1 MSITFEIA
9 SKTVGDKGEIT
20 SVTFKALKATENGS
34 YKTYGE
40 CSFNPDIKATGF
52 IPLGKVTDK
61 LVVDWIT
68 ENVGVKGVKAL
79 DTLLSNRI
87 KKEVK
92 PSKKASS

>member
-20 SVTFKALKATENGS
+20 SVSFKALKATENGS

-79 DTLLSNRI
+79 EALLSNRI

>member
-20 SVTFKALKATENGS
+20 SVSFKALKSTENGS

>member
-9 SKTVGDKGEIT
+9 SKVVGSKGEIA
-20 SVTFKALKATENGS
+20 SVSFKALKATKNGS

-52 IPLGKVTDK
+52 IPLAKVTDK
-61 LVVDWIT
+61 LVVDWVT
-68 ENVGVKGVKAL
+68 ENVGVKGIKAL
-79 DTLLSNRI
+79 DTLLSTRI

>member
-9 SKTVGDKGEIT
+9 SKVVGSKGEIT

-40 CSFNPDIKATGF
+40 CNFNPDVKATGF

-68 ENVGVKGVKAL
+68 ENVGVKGIKAL
-79 DTLLSNRI
+79 DTLLSTRI

>member
-34 YKTYGE
+34 YKTFGE

-52 IPLGKVTDK
+52 IALGKVTDK

-79 DTLLSNRI
+79 EALLSNRI

>member
-20 SVTFKALKATENGS
+20 SVSFKALKATENGS

-52 IPLGKVTDK
+52 IPLEKVTDE

-79 DTLLSNRI
+79 EALLSNRI

>member
-20 SVTFKALKATENGS
+20 SVSFKALKATENGS
-34 YKTYGE
+34 YKTFGE

-68 ENVGVKGVKAL
+68 ENVGVKGVEAL
-79 DTLLSNRI
+79 EALLSNRI

>member
-34 YKTYGE
+34 YKTFGE

-79 DTLLSNRI
+79 EALLSNRI

>member
-20 SVTFKALKATENGS
+20 SVSFKALKATENGS
-34 YKTYGE
+34 YKTFGE

-79 DTLLSNRI
+79 EALLSNRI